1 MQQPSPSYSSP
12 CYKAGGTAAASV
24 QSSAAASQTPTSP
37 KTLEPGVLCHGR
49 IQFFYH
55 FSQRHYFLVQVGLY
69 ALLVKTRC
77 ALSPGGFAMARVL
90 VPCLLVLISAQTTLS
105 SGVFQLKID
114 SFTSPSG
121 ICHSQSD
128 CQIFFRVRLAH
139 SQSGISPE
147 PQYTYGIALTDV
159 LSADPSSISQ
169 SEPIRVPFAFKWPGT
184 FYLITEVWNAESSV
198 LKSTENQNN
207 LISRMA
213 ARHQLQAGETW
224 TKYMGLD
231 NQNELRFSYRVVCDE
246 HYHGPSCSALCR
258 PRNDTFGHYRCDGEG
273 TRHCL
278 AGWRGEYCTDPICAG
293 GCAEQRGFCES
304 PGKCKCQ
311 QGWQGERC
319 DECVRH
325 PGCIHGTCQL
335 PWQCNCKEGWGGL
348 YCNQDLNYCTNHKPC
363 QNGASCTNTGEGSYT
378 CTCRPGY
385 SGKNC
390 EMETN
395 ECDSNPCKNGG
406 SCKDLVNSYVCACPQ
421 GFHGKNCEI
430 SAMTCADGPCFNGG
444 TCVETDTDGYSC
456 RCPSGFMGSNCEK
469 RIDRCSSSP
478 CANGALCLDLGNRLT
493 CRCQQGFTGDRC
505 EINVDDC
512 ASNPCR
518 NAGTCV
524 DGINSFTCTCTL
536 GFSSKDCSVRSTPC
550 KSFQCNNGGSC
561 FTHFTGPVCQCPL
574 GFMGQ
579 QCEYPTPVTMPPR
592 TEDASPALIA
602 AVVLGLVTLTL
613 LVCAA
618 IHLLRQLQWGRRLAA
633 ISGSVKNDL
642 ETVNN
647 RNAVIGGGGPNN
659 GNLPGGPSGSLK
671 EKEAF
676 LVPGGQCKVS
686 NKDAALV
693 EKSSDMSM
701 FKNKMADCNL
711 AKEEQRLEKNKF
723 DPKKSDSSIIVPPLS
738 FAKDSLY
745 RPVFIIPEQMEQC
758 VFATEV

>member
-1 MQQPSPSYSSP
+1 
-12 CYKAGGTAAASV
+12 
-24 QSSAAASQTPTSP
+24 
-37 KTLEPGVLCHGR
+37 
-49 IQFFYH
+49 
-55 FSQRHYFLVQVGLY
+55 
-69 ALLVKTRC
+69 
-77 ALSPGGFAMARVL
+77 MARVL
-90 VPCLLVLISAQTTLS
+90 VPCLLVLISTLS

-348 YCNQDLNYCTNHKPC
+348 YCNQGGFDP
-363 QNGASCTNTGEGSYT
+363 
-378 CTCRPGY
+378 
-385 SGKNC
+385 
-390 EMETN
+390 ETN
-395 ECDSNPCKNGG
+395 
-406 SCKDLVNSYVCACPQ
+406 
-421 GFHGKNCEI
+421 
-430 SAMTCADGPCFNGG
+430 GPCFNGG

-478 CANGALCLDLGNRLT
+478 CANGSGGTCAQQHCPCQCTPGQCVLLANACLLPSAGALCLDLGNRLT

-647 RNAVIGGGGPNN
+647 R
-659 GNLPGGPSGSLK
+659 GPSGSLK

-711 AKEEQRLEKNKF
+711 AKEEQRLEKNN
-723 DPKKSDSSIIVPPLS
+723 KKSDSSIIVPPLS

-758 VFATEV
+758 VFATEVSV